1 MPKSIETR
9 LAKVSGSC
17 NDVRLVEDV
26 LKAFYSYDLQEIERL
41 MQSIKGRD
49 YLYKF
54 HKLKQRGEGALF
66 DLSFAFIQQGGGE

>member
-1 MPKSIETR
+1 MPKPIETR

-17 NDVRLVEDV
+17 NDVRLVENV
-26 LKAFYSYDLQEIERL
+26 LKSFFSHDLQEVERL
-41 MQSIKGRD
+41 MQSIKDRD

-66 DLSFAFIQQGGGE
+66 DLSFAFIEQGRGV

>member
-1 MPKSIETR
+1 MPKPIETR

-17 NDVRLVEDV
+17 NDVQLVENV
-26 LKAFYSYDLQEIERL
+26 LKAFYSHDLQEIESL
-41 MQSIKGRD
+41 MKLIKGRD

>member
-1 MPKSIETR
+1 MPKPIETR

-17 NDVRLVEDV
+17 NDVRLVENV
-26 LKAFYSYDLQEIERL
+26 LKSFYSHDLQEIERL
-41 MQSIKGRD
+41 MKSIKGRD

-66 DLSFAFIQQGGGE
+66 DLSFAFIEQRGGE